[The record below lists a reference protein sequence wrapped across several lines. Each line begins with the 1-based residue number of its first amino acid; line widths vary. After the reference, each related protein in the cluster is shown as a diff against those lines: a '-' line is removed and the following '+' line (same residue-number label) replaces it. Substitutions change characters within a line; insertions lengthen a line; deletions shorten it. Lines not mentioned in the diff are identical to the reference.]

1 MNNWVILITFTYPQE
16 AYIVRGRLE
25 SEGIEVMLKDELTTQ
40 VYNFYSNAIGGVKL
54 FVSDADYEAAY
65 KILVETGYIEEEK
78 TNPNKLLMRFDSI
91 SSKIPLVGKLKLEI
105 RLFIAVTLL
114 SIVIVVP
121 MALLSLS

>member
-1 MNNWVILITFTYPQE
+1 MNNCVILITFTYPQE

-54 FVSDADYEAAY
+54 FVSDADYEASY
-65 KILVETGYIEEEK
+65 KILVETGYIKEEK

-114 SIVIVVP
+114 SIMIVVP
-121 MALLSLS
+121 IALLSLS